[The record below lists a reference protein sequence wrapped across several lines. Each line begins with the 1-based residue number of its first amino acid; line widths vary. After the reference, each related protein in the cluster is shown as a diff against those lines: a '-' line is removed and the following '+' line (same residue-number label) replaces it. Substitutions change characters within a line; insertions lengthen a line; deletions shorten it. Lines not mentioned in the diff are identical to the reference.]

1 MYPEQRREQMMV
13 LLAKHGFIPI
23 ADLAGMLGVSEMTV
37 RRDLR
42 ALQESGQVQQVT
54 GGGKVATVASEPAFM
69 TKRVLQQT
77 EKHAIAKASL
87 RFIEPGMTIGLSAGT
102 TTWTLAG
109 LIQGFDHLTF
119 VTNSTNIAIDLSGNG
134 WSDIIL
140 TGGNFRTP
148 SDALVGPL
156 AEHAIRR
163 LHTDILF
170 LGVHGVDPVHG
181 ISTPNL
187 LEAAIDRAMMEHTS
201 RVVVL
206 FDHTKWD
213 IVALAHIADVEEI
226 DVAITDGLSGDR
238 QQALL
243 REAGVDVVVVS

>member
-1 MYPEQRREQMMV
+1 MYPEQRREQMVV

-23 ADLAGMLGVSEMTV
+23 ADLANMLGVSEMTV

-42 ALQESGQVQQVT
+42 SLQESGQVQQVT
-54 GGGKVATVASEPAFM
+54 GGGKVASVASEPAFM
-69 TKRVLQQT
+69 TKRVLQQA
-77 EKHAIAKASL
+77 EKHAIAKAAL
-87 RFIEPGMTIGLSAGT
+87 QYIEPGMTIGLSAGT

-109 LIQGFDHLTF
+109 LIQGFEHLTF
-119 VTNSTNIAIDLSGNG
+119 VTNSTNIATDLSSNG
-134 WSDIIL
+134 WTDIIL

-156 AEHAIRR
+156 AEHAVRR

-170 LGVHGVDPVHG
+170 LGVHGMDPMHG

-213 IVALAHIADVEEI
+213 IAALAHIADVEEI
-226 DVAITDGLSGDR
+226 DVAITDSFGGDR
-238 QQALL
+238 QQVLL